1 MTVIALLLQNEGEG
15 AVASI
20 ARTFGVNWPHLTA
33 QLISFAIVCAALYW
47 FAYRPVLRMLESRRQ
62 QIAQG
67 LANTE
72 KINAALAGI
81 EAQRKSVM
89 ADAQAQSARLI
100 AEAREIAKRLQ
111 EQETQRS
118 MAAAEQIVLKARD
131 AATQEH
137 ARMLSELRREV
148 GHLVIRTTAAVIG
161 KVLTPED
168 ERRLAEE
175 TARHLT
181 AA

>member
-1 MTVIALLLQNEGEG
+1 MTVLAVLLQNEAEG
-15 AVASI
+15 PVESI
-20 ARTFGVNWPHLTA
+20 ARTFGVDWPHLTA

-62 QIAQG
+62 QIALG

-72 KINAALAGI
+72 KINAALANIESQRKGVMA
-81 EAQRKSVM
+81 EAQE
-89 ADAQAQSARLI
+89 QSARMI
-100 AEAREIAKRLQ
+100 SDARDIAKRLQ
-111 EQETQRS
+111 EQEAQRS
-118 MAAAEQIVLKARD
+118 MVAAEQIVQKARE
-131 AATQEH
+131 AAAQEH
-137 ARMLSELRREV
+137 ARMLAELRREI
-148 GHLVIRTTAAVIG
+148 GHLVIQTTAAVVG